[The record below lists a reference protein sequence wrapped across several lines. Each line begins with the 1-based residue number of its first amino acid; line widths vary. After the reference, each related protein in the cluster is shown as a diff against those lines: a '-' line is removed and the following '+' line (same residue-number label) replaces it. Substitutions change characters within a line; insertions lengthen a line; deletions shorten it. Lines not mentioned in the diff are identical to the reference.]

1 MHSSDNHLHHGDG
14 SFSFQYLRINP
25 QGEITHREQGS
36 AVYRRLD
43 LGQGLSLD
51 LVWVPGGTFTM
62 GSPALEPPLGEDAKY
77 YRDLFNAERPQHRV
91 TVADF
96 WLGKY
101 LVTQAQYGA
110 VMGQNPSQFKG
121 DNRPAEQ
128 VSWDEAMAFCDRLSD
143 LTGQTCT
150 LPSEA
155 QWEYACRSGTTTPF
169 HMGETITTD
178 VANYNG
184 AQTYGSGPSG
194 IYRQGTTP
202 VGSFPPNAFGLYD
215 MHGNVWEWCLDP
227 YHDNYEGAPTD
238 DHPWT
243 QGGDPFYRTIRG
255 GSWYCYAP
263 FCRSAHRDQELRG
276 VHLSN
281 FGFRVVGV

>member
-1 MHSSDNHLHHGDG
+1 MHSSDIHPHHGDG
-14 SFSFQYLRINP
+14 SFSFQHLRINP
-25 QGEITHREQGS
+25 QGEISHREQGS

-121 DNRPAEQ
+121 DNRPVEQ
-128 VSWDEAMAFCDRLSD
+128 VSWDEAIASPISPDK
-143 LTGQTCT
+143 
-150 LPSEA
+150 PA
-155 QWEYACRSGTTTPF
+155 PF
-169 HMGETITTD
+169 P
-178 VANYNG
+178 VR
-184 AQTYGSGPSG
+184 PSG
-194 IYRQGTTP
+194 NMP
-202 VGSFPPNAFGLYD
+202 VGPAPP
-215 MHGNVWEWCLDP
+215 P
-227 YHDNYEGAPTD
+227 
-238 DHPWT
+238 
-243 QGGDPFYRTIRG
+243 PFTWVRRL
-255 GSWYCYAP
+255 P
-263 FCRSAHRDQELRG
+263 PM
-276 VHLSN
+276 
-281 FGFRVVGV
+281 